1 MSKFTM
7 SLDLNVLNH
16 LGLNLYSNVP
26 AVLSEVIA
34 NSWDADAE
42 NVDIVWEP
50 EKSQITIV
58 DDGTGMTDDD
68 INSKYLTVGYPKRE
82 KGEVVT
88 ASGRQVMGR
97 KGIGKL
103 SIFSIAEEVEL
114 HSIKDNKKSALSMN
128 ISDIK
133 KVISDQNTNYNPVE
147 IGFDETIQKGTKI
160 ILRKIKKKM
169 LSISHDAL
177 RKRIARRF
185 TVISPKHNF
194 NVCVN
199 SMKITVDDRDYYSKA
214 QIAYIYKSKDH
225 DATDCFSLCE
235 NVHQRDNIFDE
246 FEVTGWLG
254 AAEQTTQLN
263 TDGGNIN
270 KIVVIVR
277 GKVAQEDILET
288 YGIGSIFSKY
298 VFGEIRADFLDENGR
313 ADITTSSRQHIIED
327 DERFILLKKFIRKEL
342 HALQSSWE
350 ALRVEEGTKK
360 ALEFPSIKAWFT
372 TLNKSNKTKAKSL
385 FGKINKMQNT
395 PEERNILLKHSIL
408 AFETLRYK
416 DQLEIL
422 DTINDENIEQMI
434 KIFNDYDDIEASLYH
449 QIAKGRVKII
459 QELSQK
465 IEDNEKEKVLQK
477 FIFDHLW
484 LLDPMWERATNASP
498 EMEKRV
504 SKLFEDIE
512 KKLTDEERN
521 SRFDIKYKTSTN
533 KHIIIELKRSSV
545 KTKTTTLIE
554 QASKYQIGLEK
565 LLKQHGESN
574 PEIECICIVGEDLLD
589 WNHDGGRETSFRLFE
604 TVRMRLLQY
613 GTLIENAYKAY
624 AEYLEA
630 NKKASEIQKILDQL
644 DIELSIPEHS
654 DF

>member
-50 EKSQITIV
+50 EKSQITII

-68 INSKYLTVGYPKRE
+68 INSKYLMVGYPKRE

-114 HSIKDNKKSALSMN
+114 HSIKDTKKSALSMN

-133 KVISDQNTNYNPVE
+133 KVISDQNTNYNPLE

-194 NVCVN
+194 NVRVN

-235 NVHQRDNIFDE
+235 NVYQRDNIFDE

-327 DERFILLKKFIRKEL
+327 DERFVLLKKFIRKEL

-512 KKLTDEERN
+512 KKLTDDEKN

-565 LLKQHGESN
+565 LLKQHGESS

-589 WNHDGGRETSFRLFE
+589 WNHDGGRETSFRLFA
-604 TVRMRLLQY
+604 TVHMRLLQY
-613 GTLIENAYKAY
+613 STLIENAYKAY

-644 DIELSIPEHS
+644 DIELSIPENS